1 MGLVAKGVEL
11 LDRLR
16 LTLPQHR
23 LRGRRGV
30 SLLPGVFCLCITQAQ
45 AVVLG
50 QQLLQGTL
58 QRFDVQRLARH
69 QQQRLVP
76 VLTLGDRLFEE
87 PLLHRR
93 QRHCAHRRTLIDR
106 RLLASA
112 CRLGEAADGLMLEQ
126 VLGTEHD
133 TGLPRTAD
141 HLHRD
146 DGVAAQFK
154 EIVFQAD
161 AVDGQHVLPD
171 SGEGFFQFAAWR
183 DVFALLSRSI
193 NRRQGLA
200 VEFAVRRQRQVVK
213 EQQERRDHVVRQ
225 MLTQR
230 SFQRLA
236 QGRLR
241 LGIDYQ
247 R

>member
-1 MGLVAKGVEL
+1 M
-11 LDRLR
+11 
-16 LTLPQHR
+16 
-23 LRGRRGV
+23 
-30 SLLPGVFCLCITQAQ
+30 
-45 AVVLG
+45 
-50 QQLLQGTL
+50 
-58 QRFDVQRLARH
+58 
-69 QQQRLVP
+69 
-76 VLTLGDRLFEE
+76 LTLGDRLFEK

-93 QRHCAHRRTLIDR
+93 QRHCANRRTLIDP
-106 RLLASA
+106 RLPASA
-112 CRLGEAADGLMLEQ
+112 RRLGEAADGLVLEQ
-126 VLGTEHD
+126 ILGAEHD

-141 HLHRD
+141 HLHRNYR
-146 DGVAAQFK
+146 VAAQF
-154 EIVFQAD
+154 EEVVFQAD
-161 AVDGQHVLPD
+161 AVDGKHVLPD
-171 SGEGFFQFAAWR
+171 GGEGFFQFAARR